1 MSNVLPLSRWKDHK
15 LTERE
20 CFSSDDDSDLEEESS
35 DDMPIVI
42 PTRKLKQSTKPK
54 PKLIIPKK
62 STGVRPLAIKRAAPE
77 VPAPP
82 QGPPSKRNR
91 FSNAKASEFPSRM

>member
-20 CFSSDDDSDLEEESS
+20 CFNSDDDLDLEESS
-35 DDMPIVI
+35 DDMSIVI

-62 STGVRPLAIKRAAPE
+62 SAGVRPLAIKRAAPE

-82 QGPPSKRNR
+82 QVSPS
-91 FSNAKASEFPSRM
+91 SKADAIL